1 MTAAGIGYLCKID
14 GGLDAALYCQILE
27 EDFFGTLEY
36 YNLDLNDVIF
46 QQDNDPKHTAR
57 ITKKWLEDNN
67 VVVLKWPS
75 QSLDLNPIE
84 HIWGEVERRLR
95 KADIFIKN
103 KDILWEQ
110 LQQTWNNIEVNVCTK
125 LIETMPRHI
134 NDVLKQKGGYTKW

>member
-67 VVVLKWPS
+67 VVVLEWPP
-75 QSLDLNPIE
+75 QSPDLNPIE

-125 LIETMPRHI
+125 LIETMPRRI

>member
-125 LIETMPRHI
+125 LIETMPKHI
-134 NDVLKQKGGYTKW
+134 NDVLKQKGSYTKW